1 MTFREVLTASHFSGP
16 VLCAGVDPHPEV
28 LADWGCSDSAS
39 GVQSFVSLV
48 MTGVLESGVRA
59 VKPQVAL
66 FERHGIAG
74 MSALSALLGDLRSA
88 GVLSI
93 GDAKRG
99 DIGSTMAAYADA
111 WLLPG
116 ADFEVDA
123 LTVSPYLGVGAIL
136 PALECGAEHGKGVF
150 VLAATSNP
158 EAPSLQGAVRPSGL
172 SVAQQVVNEV
182 HAFHMDYPNSH
193 STHGVVVGATV
204 AQNRLGLTLSAVPGM
219 PVLAPGFGAQGVAL
233 SDARKLFPASQRLF
247 PVAAR
252 SLLTGGPDG
261 FADRIR
267 YASAELGQ

>member
-1 MTFREVLTASHFSGP
+1 MTFREALTASPLSGP
-16 VLCAGVDPHPEV
+16 MLCAGVDPHPEV
-28 LADWGCSDSAS
+28 LADWGCPDSAS
-39 GVQSFVSLV
+39 GVGTFVSLV
-48 MTGVLESGVRA
+48 MKGILGSGLRA

-74 MSALSALLGDLRSA
+74 MSALSALLGELRSTE
-88 GVLSI
+88 VLSI

-99 DIGSTMAAYADA
+99 DIGSTMTAYADA

-123 LTVSPYLGVGAIL
+123 LTVSPYLGVGAIV
-136 PALECGAEHGKGVF
+136 PAFERAAEHDKGVF

-158 EAPSLQGAVRPSGL
+158 EAPSLQGAVCPSGV
-172 SVAQQVVNEV
+172 SVAQQVLNEV
-182 HAFHMDYPNSH
+182 EAFHRDFPNTH

-204 AQNRLGLTLSAVPGM
+204 DQSALGLTLSAVPGM

-233 SDARKLFPASQRLF
+233 SDARKLFPASQRLL

-252 SLLTGGPDG
+252 SLLKGGLDG

-267 YASAELGQ
+267 NASAELGQ